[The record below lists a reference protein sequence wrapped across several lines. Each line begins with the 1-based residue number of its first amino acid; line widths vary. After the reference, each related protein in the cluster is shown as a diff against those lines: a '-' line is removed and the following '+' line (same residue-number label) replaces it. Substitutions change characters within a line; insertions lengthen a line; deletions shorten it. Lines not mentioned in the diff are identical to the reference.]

1 MRNAFVAA
9 KKRPGGIHLALNHR
23 FGVNIFWQG
32 RGGLK
37 LDKLKRHIELLMT
50 LEDIPAYIVVHI
62 GGNDLGETR
71 LGLLH
76 YKLKRFMMWLSHKM
90 SLTQLIYSQILPRTY
105 WRYSSDNNKIDKC
118 RRRLN
123 SSIGSL
129 MVKNGGYY
137 IHYPDIRK
145 TAQFISADGVHLT
158 ALGNGIFLNT
168 LQGALEK
175 FICCKGGVA
184 FP

>member
-1 MRNAFVAA
+1 M
-9 KKRPGGIHLALNHR
+9 
-23 FGVNIFWQG
+23 
-32 RGGLK
+32 
-37 LDKLKRHIELLMT
+37 DMLKRHIELLMT

-90 SLTQLIYSQILPRTY
+90 PLTQLIFSQIVQRPIGTIHPTIK
-105 WRYSSDNNKIDKC
+105 KIDKC

-123 SSIGSL
+123 GSIGSL
-129 MVKNGGYY
+129 MVKNGGCY

-175 FICCKGGVA
+175 FVCCKGGVA

>member
-1 MRNAFVAA
+1 LAATNAF
-9 KKRPGGIHLALNHR
+9 
-23 FGVNIFWQG
+23 
-32 RGGLK
+32 
-37 LDKLKRHIELLMT
+37 
-50 LEDIPAYIVVHI
+50 EDIPAYIVVHI

-90 SLTQLIYSQILPRTY
+90 PLTQLIYSQILPRTY

-129 MVKNGGYY
+129 MVKNPGLFLAA
-137 IHYPDIRK
+137 
-145 TAQFISADGVHLT
+145 TNAFLT
-158 ALGNGIFLNT
+158 REEPTIQTPTCVPKINL
-168 LQGALEK
+168 
-175 FICCKGGVA
+175 
-184 FP
+184 

>member
-1 MRNAFVAA
+1 
-9 KKRPGGIHLALNHR
+9 
-23 FGVNIFWQG
+23 
-32 RGGLK
+32 
-37 LDKLKRHIELLMT
+37 MT
-50 LEDIPAYIVVHI
+50 LTMTYPSFESFKCTYLFTYHRREKIDFSPIVCSGSVRSYIVVHI

-90 SLTQLIYSQILPRTY
+90 PLTQLIYSQILPRTY

-129 MVKNGGYY
+129 MVKDGGYY

-175 FICCKGGVA
+175 FVCCKGGVA

>member
-90 SLTQLIYSQILPRTY
+90 PLTQLIYSQILPRTY

-129 MVKNGGYY
+129 MVKKWRILYSLSRYKENCSVY
-137 IHYPDIRK
+137 I
-145 TAQFISADGVHLT
+145 S
-158 ALGNGIFLNT
+158 
-168 LQGALEK
+168 
-175 FICCKGGVA
+175 
-184 FP
+184 

>member
-76 YKLKRFMMWLSHKM
+76 YKLKRFMMWLSSNASH
-90 SLTQLIYSQILPRTY
+90 STDIFTNFAQDILA
-105 WRYSSDNNKIDKC
+105 
-118 RRRLN
+118 L
-123 SSIGSL
+123 
-129 MVKNGGYY
+129 
-137 IHYPDIRK
+137 
-145 TAQFISADGVHLT
+145 FIQH
-158 ALGNGIFLNT
+158 
-168 LQGALEK
+168 
-175 FICCKGGVA
+175 
-184 FP
+184 

>member
-1 MRNAFVAA
+1 
-9 KKRPGGIHLALNHR
+9 
-23 FGVNIFWQG
+23 
-32 RGGLK
+32 
-37 LDKLKRHIELLMT
+37 MT

-90 SLTQLIYSQILPRTY
+90 PLTQLIYSQILPRTY